1 MAKLTGP
8 EIAKRV
14 GDNRLTIKPFD
25 QERVNPNSYNLTI
38 GPRLLVYKP
47 RHWFTPWRK
56 PLVWGRQNP
65 PDYTVNMNPERGFLI
80 KPGWFYLGST
90 AEYTISPDLVPV
102 LDGRSSTGRL
112 SLHIHAT
119 AGFGDVGFEGCWTL
133 EIYSIIPVVIFPFT
147 PICQISYDTPQGEIL
162 PYNGL
167 YKGYDGPVSYKPSV
181 NGQFPRR

>member
-8 EIAKRV
+8 EITKRV
-14 GDNRLTIKPFD
+14 ANNQLIIKPFNP
-25 QERVNPNSYNLTI
+25 EMVNPNSYNLTI
-38 GPRLLVYKP
+38 GPKLLVYKP

-56 PLVWGRQNP
+56 PLVWGQLNP
-65 PDYTVNMNPERGFLI
+65 PDYIVYMDPKKGFLI
-80 KPGWFYLGST
+80 KPGWFYLGSNC
-90 AEYTISPDLVPV
+90 EYTISPDVVPV

-147 PICQISYDTPQGEIL
+147 PICQISYDTPEGEL
-162 PYNGL
+162 LSYNGL
-167 YKGYDGPVSYKPSV
+167 YKGYREPVSYQPSV
-181 NGQFPRR
+181 NGRR

>member
-14 GDNRLTIKPFD
+14 AENRLTIAPFD
-25 QERVNPNSYNLTI
+25 LACVNPNSYNLAI
-38 GPRLLVYKP
+38 APKLLVYKP
-47 RHWFTPWRK
+47 RRWFTPWRK
-56 PLVWGRQNP
+56 PLVWGRPNP
-65 PDYTVNMNPERGFLI
+65 PDYAIKMDEKRGFVI

-90 AEYTISPDLVPV
+90 VEWTNTPDMVPI

-133 EIYSIIPVVIFPFT
+133 EIYSIIPVRIFPFS
-147 PICQISYDTPQGEIL
+147 PICQISYDTPEGEL
-162 PYNGL
+162 LSYNGL
-167 YKGYDGPVSYKPSV
+167 YKGYRIPVSHKPSL
-181 NGQFPRR
+181 NGKPDRS